1 MTLIGLLAVSA
12 ATAAQPDLRP
22 IAVHRTGGPIRV
34 DGDLSDPGWKDAAV
48 IDTFWET
55 QPGDN
60 GPPKVATPAPTPTS
74 FRPSPGNRA
83 PGLIPEGGQIH
94 TPAGGQIRIS
104 TRNGGGATST
114 IVGWISSAKVRK
126 IGFDISKSP
135 LDVLAF
141 RCGVG

>member
-1 MTLIGLLAVSA
+1 VTLIGLLAVSA

-60 GPPKVATPAPTPTS
+60 GPPKVATPGTHAHE
-74 FRPSPGNRA
+74 FPSQSR
-83 PGLIPEGGQIH
+83 E
-94 TPAGGQIRIS
+94 T
-104 TRNGGGATST
+104 
-114 IVGWISSAKVRK
+114 VRR
-126 IGFDISKSP
+126 
-135 LDVLAF
+135 V
-141 RCGVG
+141 